1 MKVTKILLIS
11 AIATFAMA
19 AENNAT
25 VALKT
30 ESNAT
35 MSVKMEGV
43 KYIKM
48 LGMELKGKMKKAMKA
63 DPTALKAVKFCSD
76 EAEKLTQEV
85 NAKFP
90 KNVTVKRVSL
100 DVRNPKNS
108 PDTIDTKVLNEYAK
122 AIENKTFNPKDI
134 KVVQDGNTTRVYKP
148 MVVGKVCLK
157 CHGSNV
163 SKEVKE
169 VIAKKYPAD
178 KAINLKEG
186 TLRGAF
192 VAEIKK

>member
-1 MKVTKILLIS
+1 MESCYVILRRVKLH
-11 AIATFAMA
+11 T
-19 AENNAT
+19 NHCPLPQT
-25 VALKT
+25 VLYFLRK
-30 ESNAT
+30 
-35 MSVKMEGV
+35 
-43 KYIKM
+43 KYD
-48 LGMELKGKMKKAMKA
+48 
-63 DPTALKAVKFCSD
+63 DPTISRRV
-76 EAEKLTQEV
+76 
-85 NAKFP
+85 P
-90 KNVTVKRVSL
+90 KNVTVRRVSL

-122 AIENKTFNPKDI
+122 AIADKTFNPKDI

-192 VAEIKK
+192 VAEIK

>member
-11 AIATFAMA
+11 AVTTFAMA
-19 AENNAT
+19 TKNNAT
-25 VALKT
+25 VAVKA

-35 MSVKMEGV
+35 ISVKIEGI

-63 DPTALKAVKFCSD
+63 DPTALKAVKFCSQ
-76 EAEKLTQEV
+76 EAEKLTQKV

-90 KNVTVKRVSL
+90 KNVTVRRVSL

-108 PDTIDTKVLNEYAK
+108 PDIIDTKVLNEYAK
-122 AIENKTFNPKDI
+122 AITNKSFNPKDI
-134 KVVQDGNTTRVYKP
+134 KVVKDGNTTRVYKP
-148 MVVGKVCLK
+148 MLVGKVCLK

-163 SKEVKE
+163 SREIKEVL
-169 VIAKKYPAD
+169 AKKYPAD

-186 TLRGAF
+186 TLRGVL